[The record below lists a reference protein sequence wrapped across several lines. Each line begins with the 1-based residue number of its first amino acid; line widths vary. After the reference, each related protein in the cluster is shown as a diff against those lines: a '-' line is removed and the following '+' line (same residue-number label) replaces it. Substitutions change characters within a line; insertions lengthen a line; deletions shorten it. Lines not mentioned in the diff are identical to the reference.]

1 MIIVQWKK
9 CDLYISI
16 YSHVALIA
24 YSVGGLERIA
34 LYKTELEN
42 SNKEAVYSVK
52 ITQVSS
58 LDNKEFSKNKL

>member
-1 MIIVQWKK
+1 MCSGKK

-16 YSHVALIA
+16 YSQVALIA

-34 LYKTELEN
+34 LYKIELEN
-42 SNKEAVYSVK
+42 SNKEVVYSVK
-52 ITQVSS
+52 ITQVST